1 MAIAA
6 PIGLSYALVNSPA
19 QTILQE
25 RTPPELRA
33 QVFATQLAF
42 ANVVSILPLLVVGA
56 MTDLIGVS
64 MMLLGVSILVAI
76 SAAASVWVERRYIP
90 KGVPEEAAVAEARAV

>member
-1 MAIAA
+1 
-6 PIGLSYALVNSPA
+6 
-19 QTILQE
+19 
-25 RTPPELRA
+25 
-33 QVFATQLAF
+33 
-42 ANVVSILPLLVVGA
+42 